1 MADFQKQL
9 KVLSEDIIYEKIKQI
24 GLHVF
29 YSVIVDKN
37 AEEAVA
43 DMGEEV
49 KWNGSEEHFIAENK
63 EELKELFLWKSDVLS
78 KDSEMTVIWT
88 KVVTLSKNCYSLTG
102 EIEVRMPHQNDI
114 EYTTLRFM
122 MTIVQKRG
130 DFKIVSVQTSE
141 IHHIQVD
148 GNRDYLKE
156 QRKKLPSDSGQLE
169 QCDHLTG
176 LYTLDSFKEKT
187 AQFLW
192 NVDKEKHY
200 ALLYTDIT
208 NFEKLNNLYGLQKAD
223 EMLLELAG
231 MVASLDKKVIYCCR
245 SVADHFLLFLECDN
259 SEEIRQLA
267 ILLCRQFDET
277 IRDNFP
283 NASPRLGVGI
293 YEVRDVSVSIDEM
306 VEHANAARKT
316 LRSSANNRVAFY
328 DKSVFLQVEKIKH
341 IEKNMQD
348 ALDKGE
354 FKVYLQPKYNLVSG
368 EVTGAEALVRWIR
381 PDGTMIY
388 PDEFVPVFE
397 KNGFIEQIDYF
408 MLEQICSM
416 IKKRRELKKKCLP
429 ISVNQSRV
437 LLKRQDYT
445 TRIAK
450 ILLKYQTPPQLI
462 ELELTERLFSGQY
475 NEMFIMMEQLKK
487 VGVRWSIDDFGTG
500 YSSLNLLKDL
510 PVDIVKLDKSFLDET
525 ETSEVSR
532 VIVRKI
538 VELTKELKKSIVC
551 EGVETKE
558 QAKYLRDIQ
567 CDMAQ
572 GYLYAKPMPMK
583 DFEKLIDRKAG
594 TN

>member
-1 MADFQKQL
+1 M
-9 KVLSEDIIYEKIKQI
+9 
-24 GLHVF
+24 
-29 YSVIVDKN
+29 
-37 AEEAVA
+37 
-43 DMGEEV
+43 
-49 KWNGSEEHFIAENK
+49 
-63 EELKELFLWKSDVLS
+63 
-78 KDSEMTVIWT
+78 
-88 KVVTLSKNCYSLTG
+88 
-102 EIEVRMPHQNDI
+102 
-114 EYTTLRFM
+114 
-122 MTIVQKRG
+122 
-130 DFKIVSVQTSE
+130 
-141 IHHIQVD
+141 
-148 GNRDYLKE
+148 
-156 QRKKLPSDSGQLE
+156 
-169 QCDHLTG
+169 
-176 LYTLDSFKEKT
+176 
-187 AQFLW
+187 
-192 NVDKEKHY
+192 
-200 ALLYTDIT
+200 
-208 NFEKLNNLYGLQKAD
+208 
-223 EMLLELAG
+223 
-231 MVASLDKKVIYCCR
+231 
-245 SVADHFLLFLECDN
+245 
-259 SEEIRQLA
+259 
-267 ILLCRQFDET
+267 
-277 IRDNFP
+277 
-283 NASPRLGVGI
+283 
-293 YEVRDVSVSIDEM
+293 RDVSVSIDEM

-341 IEKNMQD
+341 IERNMQD